1 MFSKARAMNDHSHS
15 SHSVTGLLQAVRED
29 DSLASLALWQR
40 YVERLVRLAQ
50 KRLSGANRKIV
61 DGDDIAS
68 EVFTEFLK
76 GVQDCRFQRLN
87 DRQDFWQI
95 LAMLTERRVI
105 AHWRREQAQKRG
117 GGELL
122 GESALHGA
130 HDNDAHVMHN
140 IVGGEPTPEFAAEFT
155 ETLQRLMLSLQDEV
169 LRRLASDQ
177 LAGYTQD
184 EMAQRQ
190 GIAIPTV
197 QRKLRLIRDTWQ
209 QELES

>member
-1 MFSKARAMNDHSHS
+1 MNDHSHS
-15 SHSVTGLLQAVRED
+15 SHSVTSLLQAVRED
-29 DSLASLALWQR
+29 ESLASLALWQR
-40 YVERLVRLAQ
+40 YVERLVRLAH
-50 KRLSGANRKIV
+50 KRLTGADRKIV

-117 GGELL
+117 GGEVL

-155 ETLQRLMLSLQDEV
+155 ETLQRLMLSLQDDV
-169 LRRLASDQ
+169 LRRLANDQ